1 MVLSKYLQVK
11 KFSNLTNEITMIRR
25 EIINDLTKFSSITSL
40 SNTKIDLN
48 LVNIRYILKENPE
61 TYKLQF
67 ITSGQYEVKIQNP
80 LFVTAQHPIEHEK
93 VD

>member
-1 MVLSKYLQVK
+1 
-11 KFSNLTNEITMIRR
+11 MIRR

-40 SNTKIDLN
+40 SNAKIDLK

-80 LFVTAQHPIEHEK
+80 LFVTAQHPIEHKK